1 MKNRIMSILLALAL
15 LCAILPAAT
24 VRASAETTSGTC
36 GDNLTWSFDSATGTL
51 TIQGSGEMNDYGY
64 VMAPWGELRDSI
76 KKVTIGNGV
85 TTIGS
90 EAFSNCT
97 SLTSVVIG
105 SSVTSIGNRAFD
117 SCTALTSVTIP
128 NSVTSIGFYAFA
140 SCDSLTKITVAS
152 GNPNYSSDSSGV
164 LFNKN
169 KTELICCPGG
179 FSGSYAIPSSVTS
192 IGKGAFSRCASL
204 TSVVIGSSVT
214 SIGSYAFCNCNSL
227 TSVTIGNS
235 VTSIGENAFSSC
247 ASLTSVTIGS
257 SVTSIGS
264 DAFSDC
270 FSLTSLTI
278 PNSVTSIGSYAFNNC
293 TSLTSL
299 TIGSGVTSIGE
310 DPFYGCGSLTKI
322 TVASGNPNYSS
333 DSSGVLFNKNK
344 TELICCPGGFSGSY
358 TIPSSVTSI
367 GKSAFGACTSLT
379 SVTIPDSVTSIG
391 DDAFFCCYS
400 LTSVTI
406 PSSVTGIGKSAFT
419 NCTSLTS
426 VTIPNSVKSIGDYAF
441 YNCESLTSVTIGNS
455 VTSIGENA
463 FSSCASLTSVTIG
476 SSVTSIGDYAFYGCT
491 SLTSVTI
498 PNSVTSIGFYAFA
511 SCNSLTKITVASGN
525 PNYCSDSHGVLFNKN
540 KTELIQCPGGYQGS
554 YAISSSVTSI
564 DAWAFESCTALTSVT
579 IGNNVESIGD
589 DAFFNC
595 TSLTSVSIPDS
606 VTSIGDEAFG
616 SCSEDLVIYGVAGSA
631 AETYANE
638 NDIPFVALAAPKI
651 TTQPSNASVALGKT
665 ATFKVVAT
673 GSNLSYQWQYKR
685 AGASSWTDWSG
696 KTSATLTVTA
706 ASNNNGCQYR
716 CLVSNPLGTKT
727 SNAATLTV
735 VTVSKPTITAQPKNA
750 TAANGESATFS
761 VTAAGEGTLT
771 YQWQFKRSGATSWS
785 NWSGKTAASL
795 VVTAGSNN
803 NGCQYRCAVTNAGG
817 TTYSNAATLT
827 VTVAKP
833 VITTQPKSVSLAA
846 GECMTFSCAATGEG
860 TLSYQWQ
867 YKRAGAT
874 AWSNWSG
881 KTDTILNVVAGSNN
895 SGCQYRCA
903 VTNAGGT
910 TYTNA
915 ATLTVT
921 SSHNCPGAAF
931 TDMPAKGTI
940 EHTAIDWAIRSGV
953 TKGTSA
959 TKFSPSMTVTRSQV
973 VTFLWRACGSPEP
986 KTTKNPFTD
995 VKTTDW
1001 FYKAVLWAVEQGITN
1016 GTSANKFSPNT
1027 VCSRSQTLTF
1037 LYRQQGSPAVGS
1049 VTVPYT
1055 DVTAGAFYENAM
1067 KWAYSNGIDKGVT
1080 ATTFAPNA
1088 NCVRVSNVVFL
1099 YRAITGQGR
1108 LK

>member
-51 TIQGSGEMNDYGY
+51 TIQGSGGMDNFGY
-64 VMAPWGELRDSI
+64 SWYDSRPWESVRDSI
-76 KKVTIGNGV
+76 QKITIASG
-85 TTIGS
+85 
-90 EAFSNCT
+90 
-97 SLTSVVIG
+97 
-105 SSVTSIGNRAFD
+105 VTSIGNFAFTD
-117 SCTALTSVTIP
+117 CSNLKSVTIPSSVTAIRNYVFYRCSSLTSVTIP
-128 NSVTSIGFYAFA
+128 NSVTSIGDWAFQ
-140 SCDSLTKITVAS
+140 
-152 GNPNYSSDSSGV
+152 
-164 LFNKN
+164 
-169 KTELICCPGG
+169 
-179 FSGSYAIPSSVTS
+179 
-192 IGKGAFSRCASL
+192 
-204 TSVVIGSSVT
+204 
-214 SIGSYAFCNCNSL
+214 
-227 TSVTIGNS
+227 
-235 VTSIGENAFSSC
+235 
-247 ASLTSVTIGS
+247 
-257 SVTSIGS
+257 
-264 DAFSDC
+264 
-270 FSLTSLTI
+270 
-278 PNSVTSIGSYAFNNC
+278 
-293 TSLTSL
+293 
-299 TIGSGVTSIGE
+299 
-310 DPFYGCGSLTKI
+310 
-322 TVASGNPNYSS
+322 
-333 DSSGVLFNKNK
+333 
-344 TELICCPGGFSGSY
+344 
-358 TIPSSVTSI
+358 
-367 GKSAFGACTSLT
+367 
-379 SVTIPDSVTSIG
+379 
-391 DDAFFCCYS
+391 
-400 LTSVTI
+400 
-406 PSSVTGIGKSAFT
+406 
-419 NCTSLTS
+419 
-426 VTIPNSVKSIGDYAF
+426 
-441 YNCESLTSVTIGNS
+441 
-455 VTSIGENA
+455 
-463 FSSCASLTSVTIG
+463 
-476 SSVTSIGDYAFYGCT
+476 GCT

-498 PNSVTSIGFYAFA
+498 PNSVTEIGYYAFYYCASLTSVTIPNSVTSIGDGPFA
-511 SCNSLTKITVASGN
+511 LCSSMTKINVASGN
-525 PNYCSDSHGVLFNKN
+525 PNYCSDSHGVLFNKS

-554 YAISSSVTSI
+554 YAIPSSVTSI
-564 DAWAFESCTALTSVT
+564 GKRAFNGCTALTSVT
-579 IGNNVESIGD
+579 IPSSVTSIGES
-589 DAFFNC
+589 AFSGC
-595 TSLTSVSIPDS
+595 TSLASVMIGNGVTSLNSYVFTDCSSLTSVTIPSSVTYIGFATFDGCSSLTSVFIPDS
-606 VTSIGDEAFG
+606 VTRIREYAFDD
-616 SCSEDLVIYGVAGSA
+616 CNPDLVIYGVAGST

-651 TTQPSNASVALGKT
+651 TTQPKSVKVAVGQK
-665 ATFKVVAT
+665 ATFQVVAT

-685 AGASSWTDWSG
+685 AGATAWTDWNG
-696 KTSATLTVTA
+696 KTAATLTVTG
-706 ASNNNGCQYR
+706 ASSINGCQYR
-716 CLVSNPLGTKT
+716 CVVSNSVGKKT

-735 VTVSKPTITAQPKNA
+735 VA
-750 TAANGESATFS
+750 
-761 VTAAGEGTLT
+761 
-771 YQWQFKRSGATSWS
+771 
-785 NWSGKTAASL
+785 
-795 VVTAGSNN
+795 
-803 NGCQYRCAVTNAGG
+803 
-817 TTYSNAATLT
+817 
-827 VTVAKP
+827 VAKP
-833 VITTQPKSVSLAA
+833 VITTQPKSVSLAS
-846 GECMTFSCAATGEG
+846 GECMTFSCAATGVG

-881 KTDTILNVVAGSNN
+881 KTGTILNVVAGSNN

-1099 YRAITGQGR
+1099 YRAITGLGR